1 MKYKVLFR
9 IGLALVVILF
19 SSYMVGEREEALY
32 YANYHLLF
40 QQDECF
46 ANFLSN
52 LNSMEA
58 LVFIPEEK
66 ISLAKKY
73 DIKPFSSDK
82 ATKRNTDFNK
92 RNDSYVQIIPSESAT
107 SKCEKSIALN
117 FNTLEMTVFVKKEN
131 VKKAQDILQ
140 WKGEVGASLNSEMM
154 KFDMKNSE
162 TLQLKLERGAWKNYV
177 PVGF

>member
-32 YANYHLLF
+32 YANKHLLF

-46 ANFLSN
+46 ANFLSD
-52 LNSMEA
+52 LNSLEA

-66 ISLAKKY
+66 ISQAKKY

-82 ATKRNTDFNK
+82 ATKRNMDFNK
-92 RNDSYVQIIPSESAT
+92 SNTSYVQITPSESAT
-107 SKCEKSIALN
+107 SKCEKSITLN

-140 WKGEVGASLNSEMM
+140 YKVEKGASLSSEMV
-154 KFDMKNSE
+154 KFDTKNSE